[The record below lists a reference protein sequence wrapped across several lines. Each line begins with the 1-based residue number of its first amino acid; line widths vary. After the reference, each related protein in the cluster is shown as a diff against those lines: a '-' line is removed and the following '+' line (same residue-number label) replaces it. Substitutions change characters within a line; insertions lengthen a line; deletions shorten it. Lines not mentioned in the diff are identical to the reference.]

1 MSCRSLAAV
10 LLLALHASAGPLAAA
25 ERAELAMGT
34 TLRVMVEGDA
44 QTPAVDR
51 AVAEVHRLEAV
62 LTTYRAESFVSR
74 LNRRDP
80 SLPTFRE
87 GYGTWYEIP
96 RELHEILRECRR
108 MHELSE
114 GSFDPTV
121 HAFIEAW
128 GFETDAPRVPSKK
141 RLSAALAGVGLK
153 NVVIEDNPPRLRF
166 LHPATKLNFG
176 GVGKGFAMDRV
187 AAILKEEGMASGV
200 IEFGRSYLAWGTP
213 FETALAHPGDPRK
226 TLAVLVLRDGA
237 VSVSSQGEQ
246 SFRRGG
252 KSYGHILDPR
262 TGRPA
267 ESGLLGVAVLA
278 PTASVADALSTGLF
292 VLGFEKALRVT
303 ESLAGV
309 EAMFVMRA
317 EVAEEAVED
326 SVGDVRFTSGFRHKE
341 EAHGSAQ

>member
-1 MSCRSLAAV
+1 
-10 LLLALHASAGPLAAA
+10 
-25 ERAELAMGT
+25 MGT

-141 RLSAALAGVGLK
+141 RLSAALA
-153 NVVIEDNPPRLRF
+153 
-166 LHPATKLNFG
+166 
-176 GVGKGFAMDRV
+176 
-187 AAILKEEGMASGV
+187 
-200 IEFGRSYLAWGTP
+200 
-213 FETALAHPGDPRK
+213 
-226 TLAVLVLRDGA
+226 
-237 VSVSSQGEQ
+237 
-246 SFRRGG
+246 
-252 KSYGHILDPR
+252 
-262 TGRPA
+262 
-267 ESGLLGVAVLA
+267 
-278 PTASVADALSTGLF
+278 
-292 VLGFEKALRVT
+292 
-303 ESLAGV
+303 
-309 EAMFVMRA
+309 
-317 EVAEEAVED
+317 
-326 SVGDVRFTSGFRHKE
+326 
-341 EAHGSAQ
+341 